1 MRATR
6 SIRTW
11 GRRARTLGAGLLA
24 LGLCG
29 PDPARAG
36 AWPREEGAFFL
47 SLSQGLS
54 SGGPALLA
62 PDQSFRSY
70 TSVYAEYGLTERLT
84 IGLDAGYGRGPGADL
99 RTGLVFARWL
109 LGETAAGDRFAVD
122 LGLGRRV
129 DSGEGADLRT
139 RLGLAWGRGFEIG
152 WGQGWMGVEGSA
164 ERLIPANDQLYKA
177 DFTIGLKPDD
187 DWMLILQVQGGLYPG
202 SDPLVRLAPS
212 LARRITEHL
221 RAQLGVE
228 TTVVG
233 ARSYGVKFSTWLTF

>member
-6 SIRTW
+6 GLRNRSRLGQTI
-11 GRRARTLGAGLLA
+11 GAGLVA
-24 LGLCG
+24 LGLSG
-29 PDPARAG
+29 PGPALAG
-36 AWPREEGAFFL
+36 AWPREEGTFFL

-54 SGGPALLA
+54 SGSPALLA

-84 IGLDAGYGRGPGADL
+84 VGLDAAYGWGPEADL
-99 RTGLVFARWL
+99 WTGLVFARWP

-122 LGLGRRV
+122 LGLGQRV
-129 DSGEGADLRT
+129 DSGEGTDLRT

-177 DFTIGLKPDD
+177 DFTVGLKPND
-187 DWMLILQVQGGLYPG
+187 DWMLMLQVQSGLYPEG
-202 SDPLVRLAPS
+202 DPLVRLAPS
-212 LARRITEHL
+212 VARRITEHM
-221 RAQLGVE
+221 RAQ
-228 TTVVG
+228 VG
-233 ARSYGVKFSTWLTF
+233 LDATIVGERSYGVKFSTWLTF